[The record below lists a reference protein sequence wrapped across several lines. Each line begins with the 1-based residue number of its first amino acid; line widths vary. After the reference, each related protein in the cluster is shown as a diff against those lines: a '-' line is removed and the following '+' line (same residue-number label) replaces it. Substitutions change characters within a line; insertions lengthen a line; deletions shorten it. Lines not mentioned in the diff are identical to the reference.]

1 MNGSIFDEDAIGGNQ
16 AVKSVVL
23 KIAEVA
29 IYLSEVISLGELRG
43 SLVKST
49 GINADGDDQKELDV
63 IADKAYLQALQK
75 SEVRFYASEEQDEV
89 LELNSSGVVALAID
103 PLDGSSNIDTNVS
116 IGSIFSL
123 RNVSPSC
130 DSEVSYTQRQ
140 FFGPGTEQIAAGYI
154 IFGPQTLLVLTTGD
168 GVKQFVLDRNKN
180 TFLLARE
187 SLKIPTNTHEYAVNA
202 SNYRH
207 WSKPVRQYIEDSNA
221 GEVGPRGSNFNMRW
235 IASLV
240 AETHR
245 ILTRGGIFIYPSD
258 SRKNYRSGR
267 LRMVYECAPI
277 AFLVEQ
283 ADGAATDCIN
293 RLLDLPVEGLH
304 ARSPFA
310 FGSSNEVARLQAY
323 HDLPENETS
332 PLFRR
337 RGLFES

>member
-1 MNGSIFDEDAIGGNQ
+1 MSDSILDVDAIGGNQ
-16 AVKSVVL
+16 SVKSVIL

-29 IYLSEVISLGELRG
+29 IFLSDVISLGDLRG
-43 SLVKST
+43 SLFKST
-49 GINADGDDQKELDV
+49 GTNADGDDQKELDV
-63 IADKAYLQALQK
+63 IADRAYLEAMQQ

-89 LELNSSGVVALAID
+89 LELNDSGAVALAID

-123 RNVSPSC
+123 RNISDGSDDDPHFK
-130 DSEVSYTQRQ
+130 RNQ
-140 FFGPGTEQIAAGYI
+140 FFGPGSEQIAAGYI

-168 GVKQFVLDRNKN
+168 GVQQFVLDREKR
-180 TFLLARE
+180 TFLLVR
-187 SLKIPTNTHEYAVNA
+187 SRLNIPTNTHEYAVNA

-258 SRKNYRSGR
+258 SRKKYRSGR

-283 ADGAATDCIN
+283 ANGSATDCIN
-293 RLLDLPVEGLH
+293 RLLDLPVEALH